1 MSNGRWRRFSRCGW
15 PRSLSYWMSYEKR
28 RANLWS
34 PIISIHFA
42 EKRGSYTISK
52 TYVVVLCGLPLVS
65 RLLRGNLCVQW
76 IKTDKLELGREAACD
91 LAPRAGAT
99 GGAGKRDNNNVWR
112 PAKWRLLLFSAVTHH
127 LPLFI
132 IVITPWKK
140 CKTGRAATKAVEGV
154 T

>member
-1 MSNGRWRRFSRCGW
+1 M
-15 PRSLSYWMSYEKR
+15 
-28 RANLWS
+28 
-34 PIISIHFA
+34 
-42 EKRGSYTISK
+42 
-52 TYVVVLCGLPLVS
+52 VVLCGLPLVS

-91 LAPRAGAT
+91 LAPRAGAE
-99 GGAGKRDNNNVWR
+99 GGAGKRDNNNVW

-140 CKTGRAATKAVEGV
+140 CKTGRAPSKAKRGGGRSNMRNGLSKEERETQEGGADGRWRGRR
-154 T
+154 TASLISAAQHLQL